1 MRERAMKIRKQRID
15 TQIHRRR
22 KAKALSA
29 LEVEWDQSDAKPP
42 SQLRMSPS
50 RKNRETPPEHE
61 RP

>member
-1 MRERAMKIRKQRID
+1 MKIRKQRID